1 VGEFRAKSRDPRE
14 WIHRD
19 QKREVRFGIGQLH
32 GRLDTYLTAT
42 IPDDGSVGFVTVIT
56 PTGTLTS
63 SRRFNVVPGITT
75 FAPASGPVGTQVTI
89 TGSGFTGASKVT
101 FGGAKAATY
110 TVNSG
115 TQITATV
122 PSGATTGNIA
132 VTTAGG
138 SASSRTA
145 FTVTT

>member
-1 VGEFRAKSRDPRE
+1 
-14 WIHRD
+14 
-19 QKREVRFGIGQLH
+19 
-32 GRLDTYLTAT
+32 
-42 IPDDGSVGFVTVIT
+42 
-56 PTGTLTS
+56 
-63 SRRFNVVPGITT
+63 VVPGITT

-145 FTVTT
+145 FTVTP